1 MVRNCCLKSS
11 RVGGS
16 ARSLT
21 PATGTTTLI
30 DPFAEGPEPE
40 SLMGLADFG
49 HLGGDLLLR
58 HTHFHLA
65 HQRLG
70 PRGLAGEADAEQFAH
85 RTAPAVT
92 ADEIART
99 QLFPVGQLDG
109 HTLVV
114 LLEIGHRTTAPD
126 LRTQFDRM
134 FFEQVNDDRLRDA
147 QQIGVRGIQALGR
160 GFVDGGEEAAGRTL
174 SSVFENALQ
183 QSAHCHQLETAN
195 MQTDYADERHGLGFL
210 LQNEYPHIVQPQFGG
225 QHRTSRPAP
234 GNDHV
239 EHEGRAIGAG
249 GRRWESGDVAHGGVA
264 LDRIVRRR
272 LGGEL
277 QRVHRCCLSGVPC
290 WRGAPGDTYV
300 NRPTVTGRGSTHI
313 DTAFMGL
320 TSSGGVTVNC
330 KLQARASSRPV
341 LSPPRDHDSKRAR
354 AAAML
359 IRVCHHQAMA
369 VLSPSCGWLLPG
381 QLFR

>member
-1 MVRNCCLKSS
+1 
-11 RVGGS
+11 
-16 ARSLT
+16 
-21 PATGTTTLI
+21 
-30 DPFAEGPEPE
+30 
-40 SLMGLADFG
+40 MGLADLG
-49 HLGGDLLLR
+49 HLGGDLLRR
-58 HTHFHLA
+58 HAHFHLA

-70 PRGLAGEADAEQFAH
+70 PRGLAGEADAEQLAH
-85 RTAPAVT
+85 RAAPAVT
-92 ADEIART
+92 ADEIARA

-114 LLEIGHRTTAPD
+114 LLETGDRATAPD

-134 FFEQVNDDRLRDA
+134 LFEQAIDDRLRDA

-160 GFVDGGEEAAGRTL
+160 GFGDGGEEAAGRTL
-174 SSVFENALQ
+174 SSVLENALQ
-183 QSAHCHQLETAN
+183 QSAHRHQLETADV
-195 MQTDYADERHGLGFL
+195 QTDDADERRGLGLL
-210 LQNEYPHIVQPQFGG
+210 LQHEYPHIVQPQFGG
-225 QHRTSRPAP
+225 QHRTGRPAP

-249 GRRWESGDVAHGGVA
+249 GRRWESGDVAHGA
-264 LDRIVRRR
+264 LDDIVRRR

-277 QRVHRCCLSGVPC
+277 RRVHRCCLSGVPC

-330 KLQARASSRPV
+330 KLQARASSRPF
-341 LSPPRDHDSKRAR
+341 LSQPRDHDSTRACAVDERIRRGARGHPSDRVLTDAYGKGIPRPPQRRRPR
-354 AAAML
+354 APDG
-359 IRVCHHQAMA
+359 R
-369 VLSPSCGWLLPG
+369 P
-381 QLFR
+381 